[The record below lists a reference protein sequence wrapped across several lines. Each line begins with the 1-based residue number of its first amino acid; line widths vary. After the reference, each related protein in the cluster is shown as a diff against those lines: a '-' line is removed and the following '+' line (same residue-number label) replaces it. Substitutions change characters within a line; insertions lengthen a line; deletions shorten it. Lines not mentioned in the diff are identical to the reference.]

1 MLFLTFLFL
10 FCFTKENLIKVNKK
24 EKESKR
30 KLFEKYGYTKIEKN
44 KNENFYIDLFIGENN
59 QKISFILDL
68 TSQIT
73 TTICDKISNEK
84 ILLEYNNYYKFN
96 NEKNILNCKNEKC
109 SFVYSDFLH
118 CENNNKN
125 CSFTLSN
132 NKNSSI
138 EGIYINEYISFN
150 KKEKGLIQ
158 LGCIKNE
165 NNFLKEKSGKGILG
179 LGSSKYNFISNYIK
193 NNNNNNNHEIF
204 SICFDKINGGYF
216 SLGRINETFHSK
228 LDNITYINYNI
239 FGSYYNIK
247 INYLEFGDE
256 KHFNFNIT
264 YNSFLDSTFS
274 YSIFPKAV
282 YNYLFQSINKLYFID
297 NKNIKIIKH
306 DNFLCFDSNKNL
318 NNIINQLPPFRIIF
332 EKNGIFFWRS
342 NNYIN
347 YINGKYCFGILEGN
361 DNNFIFGNN
370 FMFDYDFIFNL
381 KEKKI
386 GFIKSFCSMNEQ
398 LLYKECCN
406 YHFYHF
412 FFIIIIIILILIN
425 LFLFFV
431 IRKLRKKESF
441 LCFKYIG
448 NNLLIENFPN
458 AIVTSYNKI

>member
-1 MLFLTFLFL
+1 L
-10 FCFTKENLIKVNKK
+10 KK
-24 EKESKR
+24 NFSKNHR
-30 KLFEKYGYTKIEKN
+30 KLFEKYGYENIKIEN
-44 KNENFYIDLFIGENN
+44 NQFYIDLFIGKNN
-59 QKISFILDL
+59 QEISFILDT

-73 TTICDKISNEK
+73 TTICDKVSNEK
-84 ILLEYNNYYKFN
+84 ILSEYKNNYKLEN
-96 NEKNILNCKNEKC
+96 KSQIIKCKDEKC
-109 SFVYSDFLH
+109 SFVYSDFLY
-118 CENNNKN
+118 CENEEKN

-193 NNNNNNNHEIF
+193 NNNNNNNYEIF

-264 YNSFLDSTFS
+264 YNSFLDSTYS

-347 YINGKYCFGILEGN
+347 YINGKYCLGILEGN

-448 NNLLIENFPN
+448 NNLLIKNFHN
-458 AIVTSYNKI
+458 AIITSYNKI